1 MQVLSFIINMEQWRG
16 VWYTVY
22 NNEER
27 TAVFPYKRTVKN
39 GRKDKEMKDL
49 SELRVEIDE
58 IDRKIVSLFEE
69 RLSLADQVAEY
80 KIAAGRPVLDRGREQ
95 EKLGAL
101 SQLAKDEFS
110 QKGIQELF
118 SQIMA
123 ISRKRQYQLMAKQAG
138 ISDTDF
144 TVVKELKKT
153 DVKIVYQGVEGAY
166 SQMAM
171 EAFFGK
177 DPDSF
182 HVETWRDAMESI
194 RKGLADYAVLPIE
207 NSSAGIVSEN
217 YDLLAEYDHYIVGE
231 QTIRID
237 HALLGLPGTRLS
249 DITCVYSH
257 PQALMQC
264 VDFLNEHKDW
274 EQIAMKNTAMS
285 PQKVAKDKQK
295 NQAAIANPATAKLY
309 GLKILQESINYSSE
323 NSTRFLIVSGQKISK
338 EGAGKISICF
348 EIPHESGSLYQ
359 ILSHFIY
366 NGLNMNKIES
376 RPIKDKSFEY
386 RFFVDFEGNL
396 AHANVQNALKGV
408 KEEALGL
415 RILGNY

>member
-1 MQVLSFIINMEQWRG
+1 MWYNMHNRNEQSYHSSLLRNDNK
-16 VWYTVY
+16 TT
-22 NNEER
+22 ER
-27 TAVFPYKRTVKN
+27 HIK
-39 GRKDKEMKDL
+39 MKDL

-58 IDRKIVSLFEE
+58 IDRKIVALFEE

-80 KIAAGRPVLDRGREQ
+80 KIAAGRPVLDRKREQ
-95 EKLGAL
+95 EKLMAL
-101 SQLAKDEFS
+101 TRLAKDEFS
-110 QKGIQELF
+110 KKGVQELF
-118 SQIMA
+118 TQIMA
-123 ISRKRQYQLMAKQAG
+123 ISRKRQYQLMAQRDKTQG
-138 ISDTDF
+138 TDF

-153 DVKIVYQGVEGAY
+153 GVKIVYQGVEGAY

-177 DPDSF
+177 DTDSF

-194 RKGLADYAVLPIE
+194 RNGRADYAVLPIE

-217 YDLLAEYDHYIVGE
+217 YDLLAEYGHYIAGE

-237 HALLGLPGTRLS
+237 HALLGLPGTQLS

-274 EQIAMKNTAMS
+274 EQIAMKNTALS
-285 PQKVAKDKQK
+285 PQKVANDKLR
-295 NQAAIANPATAKLY
+295 NQAAIANPVTAKLY
-309 GLKILQESINYSSE
+309 GLEILKESINYSSE
-323 NSTRFLIVSGQKISK
+323 NSTRFLIVSGCKICR
-338 EGAGKISICF
+338 EDAGKISICF

-396 AHANVQNALKGV
+396 ADANVQNALKGV

-415 RILGNY
+415 QILGNY